1 MGQVLRCVR
10 GRTRSAL
17 CCCVDTKE
25 RAGRMIRGMEQAQA
39 QYDAME
45 PPDYYEPDI
54 EAVEDD
60 DPDDEN
66 ERRAEWA
73 REDNE

>member
-1 MGQVLRCVR
+1 
-10 GRTRSAL
+10 
-17 CCCVDTKE
+17 
-25 RAGRMIRGMEQAQA
+25 MIRGMEQAQA